1 MPKVLLFADKKFGV
15 GLGHFSRCNAL
26 LEILKSNGFEA
37 YLLDASLLD
46 LELKKCDLIV
56 IDSYVLGLESY
67 QKATTFAAHC
77 LFFDDTLRLPY
88 PNAILLNNAP
98 NAQKMLY
105 QSHYPNHTL
114 CLGSD
119 YRLLQKPFSQKLNTT
134 PIKSP
139 CLQIKKILITLGG
152 EDILNLTSFIIEAL
166 ATYNPNY
173 EIHYIHENTKLTNKA
188 KGYYGLTQEEMA
200 DLFYK
205 MDLCICACG
214 QTLMEIIAS
223 QTPRIA
229 LEIAPNQNA
238 NLTSYAKA
246 ILPIQEVWNLNHNSL
261 KSQLLS
267 HLKAIENPNL
277 QAQQILQGIAI
288 LNQSTKWDSFL
299 QNLKNLYTLSSQN
312 PI

>member
-1 MPKVLLFADKKFGV
+1 MPKALLFADKKFGV

-26 LEILKSNGFEA
+26 LEILKSNGYEA
-37 YLLDASLLD
+37 HLFDASLLD
-46 LELKKCDLIV
+46 LELQKCDLIV
-56 IDSYVLGLESY
+56 IDSYVLELESY
-67 QKATTFAAHC
+67 QKATTFAPHC

-88 PNAILLNNAP
+88 PNAFLLNNAP
-98 NAQKMLY
+98 NAQKTLY

-114 CLGSD
+114 LLGGD
-119 YRLLQKPFSQKLNTT
+119 YRLIQKPFLQKLNTT

-139 CLQIKKILITLGG
+139 RPKIKKILITLGG
-152 EDILNLTSFIIEAL
+152 EDILNLTSFIIDAL
-166 ATYNPNY
+166 TTYNPNFQ
-173 EIHYIHENTKLTNKA
+173 IHYIHKNTKLTDKA

-246 ILPIQEVWNLNHNSL
+246 ILSIQEVWKLDQDSL

-277 QAQQILQGIAI
+277 QTQQILQGITI

-299 QNLKNLYTLSSQN
+299 QNLKNL
-312 PI
+312 

>member
-1 MPKVLLFADKKFGV
+1 M
-15 GLGHFSRCNAL
+15 
-26 LEILKSNGFEA
+26 
-37 YLLDASLLD
+37 
-46 LELKKCDLIV
+46 
-56 IDSYVLGLESY
+56 
-67 QKATTFAAHC
+67 
-77 LFFDDTLRLPY
+77 
-88 PNAILLNNAP
+88 
-98 NAQKMLY
+98 
-105 QSHYPNHTL
+105 
-114 CLGSD
+114 
-119 YRLLQKPFSQKLNTT
+119 LLQKPFSQKLNTT

-152 EDILNLTSFIIEAL
+152 EDILNLTSFIIETL

-173 EIHYIHENTKLTNKA
+173 EIHYIHKNSKLTSQA

-246 ILPIQEVWNLNHNSL
+246 ILSIQEVWNLNHNSL

-299 QNLKNLYTLSSQN
+299 QNLKSLDTLSS
-312 PI
+312 